1 MGSDVHVVV
10 VGGHPSSL
18 DAARAR
24 IEVLEARWS
33 RFRPSSEISRLNAET
48 GRPLRVS
55 AETLALV
62 THALDGAI
70 VTGGLFDP
78 TVLGDVIRAGYDHS
92 LEPGVVANADADPSL
107 GRGFERVFV
116 DAASSSVTLPR
127 GVGFDPGGIGKGLAA
142 DLVAEELISRGAAGV
157 CVNVGGDLRVE
168 GVGPDGGAWVVAV
181 EDPLA
186 PVRVAAVALSSGAV
200 ATSARTRRTFGGGR
214 HHLIDPRDG
223 GSARSGLLASTVISG
238 RGWRAEVLAKAAF
251 VAGVRDGLAL
261 ASRFGAEALLVDDG
275 GERHTTD
282 GFARFAT
289 GVERSPRREVPVG

>member
-10 VGGHPSSL
+10 VGGRPSSL
-18 DAARAR
+18 DAARSR
-24 IEVLEARWS
+24 IEDLEARWS
-33 RFRPSSEISRLNAET
+33 RFRPTSEISRLNASAGT
-48 GRPLRVS
+48 PLRVS
-55 AETLALV
+55 GETVELV
-62 THALDGAI
+62 THALDGAV
-70 VTGGLFDP
+70 VTDGLFDP

-92 LEPGVVANADADPSL
+92 LEPSPDPGAVVDRSL
-107 GRGFERVFV
+107 GPGFERIFV
-116 DAASSSVTLPR
+116 DAGSSTVTLPR

-142 DLVAEELISRGAAGV
+142 DLVAEELMTEGTAGA

-168 GVGPDGGAWVVAV
+168 GAGPDGGAWVVAV

-186 PVRVAAVALSSGAV
+186 PVPIASVALSSGAV

-223 GSARSGLLASTVISG
+223 WSARSGLLASTVISG

-261 ASRFGAEALLVDDG
+261 ASRFGAEALLVDDAG
-275 GERHTTD
+275 HVHATEGFWRVGTGAER
-282 GFARFAT
+282 AR
-289 GVERSPRREVPVG
+289 RSEVRVG